1 MALLSLEKIREIQN
15 VAELYATR
23 ERERLVRA
31 DAAAAQRTQSRAT
44 DGRGVVGARV

>member
-31 DAAAAQRTQSRAT
+31 DAAATQRSRNGNT
-44 DGRGVVGARV
+44 GDMRTIGVRS

>member
-31 DAAAAQRTQSRAT
+31 DAAAAQRSQNRTPSRAGA
-44 DGRGVVGARV
+44 DARG

>member
-31 DAAAAQRTQSRAT
+31 DAAAVQRSQNRVPGGAGV
-44 DGRGVVGARV
+44 DARG

>member
-31 DAAAAQRTQSRAT
+31 DAAAALRSQNRTPGRAGA
-44 DGRGVVGARV
+44 DARG

>member
-15 VAELYATR
+15 AAEMYATR

-31 DAAAAQRTQSRAT
+31 DAAAAQRSRNADT
-44 DGRGVVGARV
+44 STAGSAGNRG

>member
-23 ERERLVRA
+23 ERERIARA
-31 DAAAAQRTQSRAT
+31 DAAARDRARAP
-44 DGRGVVGARV
+44 GQNRVGAVDARR